1 MARGPSKEQA
11 QAVTRRYANRLAARL
26 RERSEVIRVDV
37 QRAAPWQSWLPCYE
51 VRCVGRVGSVEETNV
66 YRVRTIR
73 ASNGEAAVITEP
85 RLP

>member
-1 MARGPSKEQA
+1 
-11 QAVTRRYANRLAARL
+11 
-26 RERSEVIRVDV
+26 
-37 QRAAPWQSWLPCYE
+37 
-51 VRCVGRVGSVEETNV
+51 VGRVGSVEETNV